1 MNLTKYE
8 KDLQDKLN
16 NIYGLRSCTDIVM
29 HFYKYAKLRNTGEIT
44 GVGNFNITLICEENV
59 DTRPMIDVLLDIL
72 KQQHITSKDGH
83 YVSRL
88 ELKNDKAFETIDE
101 DVIIIDTLK
110 LNSYTRFG
118 ISDIRK
124 RIAEN
129 SDKIFI
135 LVVSVNDMVPPEYL
149 AEFCWIINTTVNS
162 IDDKKEYIITKL
174 NQNNISVAN
183 DLDYIDEVLK
193 EDDTDIESIVLTL
206 VMMCKENNITKL
218 TNDIARKFLIRDN
231 DTANLNKYN
240 TKTGMQELDELIG
253 LEDIKT
259 EIKKIVNYVVTS
271 KDRHQSIML
280 HMSLMGPSG
289 CGKNEI
295 AKIVGRIFKEYGI
308 LSKGDFI
315 EVSRSDLVGQY
326 IGQSENKTR
335 RILEEG
341 RGSVI
346 YFDEAYSINQ
356 IDSTKDFGHV
366 VIAELIKY
374 MEDYRDDMCII
385 FGGYTHEMEELLKAN
400 RGFNSRVPF
409 KLYFK
414 DYTADELYLIF
425 RKMAKSNNYKMAGNI
440 KSILIEH
447 FEKAR
452 KVQDFGNRKI
462 C

>member
-8 KDLQDKLN
+8 KDLHNKIN
-16 NIYGLRSCTDIVM
+16 SIYGLRSCTDIVM

-44 GVGNFNITLICEENV
+44 GVGNFNITLVCEENA
-59 DTRPMIDVLLDIL
+59 DTRQMIDVLVDIL
-72 KQQHITSKDGH
+72 KQQHITSKDVH

-135 LVVSVNDMVPPEYL
+135 LVISVNDMVPPEYL

-162 IDDKKEYIITKL
+162 IADKKEYIITKL
-174 NQNNISVAN
+174 KQNNISVASN
-183 DLDYIDEVLK
+183 FDYIEEVIK

-240 TKTGMQELDELIG
+240 TKSGIQELDELIG
-253 LEDIKT
+253 LEDIKA

-271 KDRHQSIML
+271 KDRHQPIML
-280 HMSLMGPSG
+280 HMGLMGPSG
-289 CGKNEI
+289 CGKNEV
-295 AKIVGRIFKEYGI
+295 AKIIGKIFKEKGL
-308 LSKGDFI
+308 LSKGDFT

-341 RGSVI
+341 IGSVI

-356 IDSTKDFGHV
+356 IGSTKDFGHV
-366 VIAELIKY
+366 VIAEIIKY
-374 MEDYRDDMCII
+374 MEDYREDMCII
-385 FGGYTHEMEELLKAN
+385 FGGYTQEMEELLKAN

-409 KLYFK
+409 KLYFQ
-414 DYTADELYLIF
+414 DYTAEELYLIF
-425 RKMAKSNNYKMAGNI
+425 RKMAKANNYKMAGNI
-440 KSILIEH
+440 KHILIEH

-452 KVQDFGNRKI
+452 KVKDFGNRKI

>member
-16 NIYGLRSCTDIVM
+16 SIYGLRSCTDIVM
-29 HFYKYAKLRNTGEIT
+29 HFNKYAKLRHSKEIT

-135 LVVSVNDMVPPEYL
+135 LVVSVNDMVSPEYL

-183 DLDYIDEVLK
+183 DLD
-193 EDDTDIESIVLTL
+193 
-206 VMMCKENNITKL
+206 
-218 TNDIARKFLIRDN
+218 
-231 DTANLNKYN
+231 
-240 TKTGMQELDELIG
+240 
-253 LEDIKT
+253 
-259 EIKKIVNYVVTS
+259 
-271 KDRHQSIML
+271 
-280 HMSLMGPSG
+280 
-289 CGKNEI
+289 
-295 AKIVGRIFKEYGI
+295 
-308 LSKGDFI
+308 
-315 EVSRSDLVGQY
+315 
-326 IGQSENKTR
+326 
-335 RILEEG
+335 
-341 RGSVI
+341 
-346 YFDEAYSINQ
+346 
-356 IDSTKDFGHV
+356 
-366 VIAELIKY
+366 
-374 MEDYRDDMCII
+374 
-385 FGGYTHEMEELLKAN
+385 
-400 RGFNSRVPF
+400 
-409 KLYFK
+409 
-414 DYTADELYLIF
+414 
-425 RKMAKSNNYKMAGNI
+425 
-440 KSILIEH
+440 
-447 FEKAR
+447 
-452 KVQDFGNRKI
+452 
-462 C
+462 